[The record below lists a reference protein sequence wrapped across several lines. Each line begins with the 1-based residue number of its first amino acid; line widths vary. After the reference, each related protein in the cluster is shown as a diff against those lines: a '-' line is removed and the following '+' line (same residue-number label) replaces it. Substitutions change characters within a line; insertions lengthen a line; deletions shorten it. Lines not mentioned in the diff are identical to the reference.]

1 MAGHAPEMRPPGER
15 MLDWIE
21 EVSDLRLSVYMLAV
35 ALVVAAVLY
44 VAEKGLPV

>member
-1 MAGHAPEMRPPGER
+1 MRPPGER